1 MISAGKG
8 SAPLIRL
15 LLQIGFKENLAM
27 REFGKAGAC
36 RSWKWVS
43 NLFAEPFGCAFRGT
57 HALSRPFDK
66 LTTNGVRVLQ

>member
-27 REFGKAGAC
+27 CEFGKAGAC
-36 RSWKWVS
+36 GSWNWVS
-43 NLFAEPFGCAFRGT
+43 NLFAEPFGCASRGT
-57 HALSRPFDK
+57 LALSRPFDK
-66 LTTNGVRVLQ
+66 LTPNGAQVLQ